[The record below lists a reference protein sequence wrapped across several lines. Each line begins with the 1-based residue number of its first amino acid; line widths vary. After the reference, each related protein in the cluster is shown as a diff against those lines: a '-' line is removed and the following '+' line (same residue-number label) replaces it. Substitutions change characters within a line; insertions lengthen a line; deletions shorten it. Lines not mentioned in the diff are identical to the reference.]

1 MCAAKKVFRPG
12 NHVTLDE
19 LTRIE
24 ENANRS
30 VTPDA
35 ETILRLCA
43 AFREAMQ
50 IRESA
55 LAIMERERLLK
66 TEHELRVAAE
76 DANRL

>member
-1 MCAAKKVFRPG
+1 MGENTVHSQKNLRLG
-12 NHVTLDE
+12 NHLTLDE

-43 AFREAMQ
+43 ALREAMQ

-55 LAIMERERLLK
+55 LAIMDSAQRSEG
-66 TEHELRVAAE
+66 HPG
-76 DANRL
+76 